1 MIQLRSRIR
10 IRLQLFRVTDP
21 APGPFFG
28 VKKFEFFKKGFKV
41 GSEDDATNKWLIL
54 TLSILC
60 VCQQGT
66 KMSKKIQQ
74 VFQVCRIRIQ
84 NKQLRTRILIQEKV
98 TDPTGS
104 GSATLIIKL
113 KNPSGGYTLTLL
125 LFNFYSRRISF
136 LRTPSLLNS
145 GKIPKTLQVTI
156 SVQKVKATGIIEP
169 KRVHDD
175 CHNSLITCH

>member
-125 LFNFYSRRISF
+125 LFNQNLFNTKKDNDNNFVFFIKTKGCPIIQWVH
-136 LRTPSLLNS
+136 LSL
-145 GKIPKTLQVTI
+145 
-156 SVQKVKATGIIEP
+156 E
-169 KRVHDD
+169 
-175 CHNSLITCH
+175 